1 MADHVH
7 PHPQGQSHEWHN
19 GLMTCTPIG
28 DCCLGTWCPCILYG
42 RTLHRE
48 RDPTLANYEKTNDDC
63 KRMGHLQCWTSCGF
77 IYVKRHRTEL
87 REKYGIPGTTKN
99 DCWATFCCLPC
110 AQIQMDK
117 EVALRE
123 AHRINK
129 DGYRPQDGMTMPNQE
144 PMAPVGQQ
152 PMTAAPQPGVNGV

>member
-1 MADHVH
+1 MLDQLRLHVRPYPKLTVH
-7 PHPQGQSHEWHN
+7 YLTPHN
-19 GLMTCTPIG
+19 FCT
-28 DCCLGTWCPCILYG
+28 DQF
-42 RTLHRE
+42 R
-48 RDPTLANYEKTNDDC
+48 
-63 KRMGHLQCWTSCGF
+63 S
-77 IYVKRHRTEL
+77 YVKRHRTEL

-152 PMTAAPQPGVNGV
+152 PMTAAPQPGANGV